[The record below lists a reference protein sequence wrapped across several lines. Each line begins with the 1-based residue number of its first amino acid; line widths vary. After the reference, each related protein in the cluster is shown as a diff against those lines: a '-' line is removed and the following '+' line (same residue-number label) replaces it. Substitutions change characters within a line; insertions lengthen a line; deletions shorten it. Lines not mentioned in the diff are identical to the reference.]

1 MAHVACTQGSSL
13 PGLARFGHIQVLLHR
28 SKTHSNADAARSS
41 GTGPAGLL
49 GLDQTA
55 QASRPSAFATRGFAC
70 MRGTTPAS
78 RMQPSQQC
86 ADLLVVVA
94 HLLIARCNS
103 VDDLFCNLPAPNRV
117 RSWAKAGLLHRAKVG
132 FAPGQRPMADDIVC
146 GFA

>member
-1 MAHVACTQGSSL
+1 
-13 PGLARFGHIQVLLHR
+13 
-28 SKTHSNADAARSS
+28 
-41 GTGPAGLL
+41 
-49 GLDQTA
+49 
-55 QASRPSAFATRGFAC
+55 
-70 MRGTTPAS
+70 
-78 RMQPSQQC
+78 MQPSQKC

-117 RSWAKAGLLHRAKVG
+117 RTWAKAGLLHRAKVG